1 MVMPPETGKR
11 TPPGQM
17 ELVAAILM
25 GGLGITQVV
34 AMPLL
39 ATLIASAFQIEGA
52 DSGLIGLA
60 NLLGTALGS
69 LIVTIW
75 LHHLPLRRTVIV
87 SALIAVAAQ
96 IAVAVMAGF
105 TGIILLEAVSGIG
118 AGVLIALSAAIVGA
132 SANPDRGFAFILT
145 LQAGVAVLVLLVIP
159 VLAEAYSLLEVMIFL
174 ASTQALLI
182 PVGLTM
188 RYGPIA
194 EKALKTSEASGSP
207 VQASIL
213 LRAAS
218 YFVFSAAV
226 GVLWVFSGILG
237 SMAEIDDAPLG
248 HALAFGNVAAIAGS
262 LLAAI
267 ITSRFGRI
275 SPILAVCL
283 TLALSALL
291 FAADMTLIQF
301 YLASSLF
308 LFAWGGGLPLLM
320 GSVAAADATDRV
332 TSLLPVL
339 AFAGMGV
346 GPALVGIVP
355 GSSGLFQ
362 QVSYTTIGLVA
373 LAFCLLVSAHTVAR
387 LRKGLG

>member
-1 MVMPPETGKR
+1 MVMPPETEKR
-11 TPPGQM
+11 TQPGQL
-17 ELVAAILM
+17 ELIAAILM

-60 NLLGTALGS
+60 NLLGTAFGS
-69 LIVTIW
+69 LLVTVW
-75 LHHLPLRRTVIV
+75 LHRLPLRRTAIV
-87 SALIAVAAQ
+87 SALFAFAAQ
-96 IAVAVMAGF
+96 IAVPFITDF
-105 TGIILLEAVSGIG
+105 TGIILLEALAGIG

-159 VLAEAYSLLEVMIFL
+159 FLAEAYSLLEVMVFL

-188 RYGPIA
+188 RHGPIA
-194 EKALKTSEASGSP
+194 EKALKTSEASGSRF
-207 VQASIL
+207 QMTLL

-237 SMAEIDDAPLG
+237 SMAEIADAQLG
-248 HALAFGNVAAIAGS
+248 QALAFGNVAAIAGS
-262 LLAAI
+262 LLAAM
-267 ITSRFGRI
+267 ITSRFGRLA
-275 SPILAVCL
+275 PILAVCL

-291 FAADMTLIQF
+291 FTADMALMQF
-301 YLASSLF
+301 YIASSLF

-320 GSVAAADATDRV
+320 GSVAAADSTDRV

-346 GPALVGIVP
+346 GPALVGLAP
-355 GSSGLFQ
+355 GASGLFQ
-362 QVSYTTIGLVA
+362 QVSYTTIGLVV
-373 LAFCLLVSAHTVAR
+373 LAFCLLVSAHTGPNS
-387 LRKGLG
+387 KKYIG

>member
-11 TPPGQM
+11 TAPGQM

-75 LHHLPLRRTVIV
+75 LHHLPSRQTVIV

-96 IAVAVMAGF
+96 IAVAVMTGF
-105 TGIILLEAVSGIG
+105 TGIILLEALSGVG

-207 VQASIL
+207 VQASLL

-226 GVLWVFSGILG
+226 GV
-237 SMAEIDDAPLG
+237 MK
-248 HALAFGNVAAIAGS
+248 
-262 LLAAI
+262 
-267 ITSRFGRI
+267 
-275 SPILAVCL
+275 
-283 TLALSALL
+283 
-291 FAADMTLIQF
+291 F

-346 GPALVGIVP
+346 GPALVGLMP
-355 GSSGLFQ
+355 GPSGLFQ
-362 QVSYTTIGLVA
+362 HVSYTTIGLVV
-373 LAFCLLVSAHTVAR
+373 LAFCLLVSAHTGSQP
-387 LRKGLG
+387 RKHL